1 MKKSLF
7 AAAAAIGLM
16 ATPALAGDPTGLW
29 ATEKNDEGAYLTVDV
44 KPCGDKMCGYIASA
58 VGGNGEADPNYEH
71 LGKPM
76 VYDMVADGE
85 NKWDDGE
92 IWDPSEDKRYSSNME
107 LKGDLLVV
115 EGCILF
121 LCRGQDWTRAN

>member
-1 MKKSLF
+1 MKKLFF
-7 AAAAAIGLM
+7 AATAMLGLI
-16 ATPALAGDPTGLW
+16 ASPALAGDPSGIW
-29 ATEKNDEGAYLTVDV
+29 ATEKTDEGSYLTVEV
-44 KPCGDKMCGYIASA
+44 KACGDKMCGYITSA
-58 VGGNGEADPNYEH
+58 VDGAGNSDPNYAH

-76 VYDMVADGE
+76 VYDMEADGE

-121 LCRGQDWTRAN
+121 LCRGQDWTRVN

>member
-1 MKKSLF
+1 MKKTLF
-7 AAAAAIGLM
+7 AATALLGLI
-16 ATPALAGDPTGLW
+16 ASPALAGDPSGTW
-29 ATEKNDEGAYLTVDV
+29 ATEKNDEGSYLTVEV
-44 KPCGDKMCGYIASA
+44 KACDDKMCGYITSA
-58 VGGNGEADPNYEH
+58 VDGEGKVDPDYQH

-121 LCRGQDWTRAN
+121 LCRGQDWTRVN

>member
-1 MKKSLF
+1 
-7 AAAAAIGLM
+7 
-16 ATPALAGDPTGLW
+16 
-29 ATEKNDEGAYLTVDV
+29 
-44 KPCGDKMCGYIASA
+44 
-58 VGGNGEADPNYEH
+58 
-71 LGKPM
+71 M

-107 LKGDLLVV
+107 LMGDLLVV

>member
-7 AAAAAIGLM
+7 AAAAALGLM
-16 ATPALAGDPTGLW
+16 TTPALAGDPSGLW
-29 ATEKNDEGAYLTVDV
+29 ATEKNDDGAYLIVEI
-44 KPCGDKMCGYIASA
+44 KPCGDKTCGYIHEARGA
-58 VGGNGEADPNYEH
+58 GGAPNPDYEH

-85 NKWDDGE
+85 NEWDDGE

-107 LKGDLLVV
+107 LKGDILTV
-115 EGCILF
+115 EGCVLII
-121 LCRGQDWTRAN
+121 CRGQDWTRVK